1 MTLDQALSFGLIA
14 VTVALFISNRF
25 RFDLVALFSLLAAL
39 ALGVVPADKAF
50 SGFSDQVVVLVASAL
65 VISAGVGKS
74 TLIGRVVRQAEP
86 FLTTTTRQVAALA
99 FATTVMSA
107 FMKNIGALAILLPIA
122 IQIARRT
129 DTPVS
134 RLLMP
139 MAFGSLI
146 GGVVTLIGTSPNILV
161 SRVRQ
166 ELTGE
171 PFAMFDFAPVGIG
184 IAVAGLLFLVV
195 GWRLLPANRTSPSS
209 AEHAFETDP
218 YLTEV
223 RIGEKSTLLGK
234 TVGDLEAL
242 GEGDVEI
249 VAIVREKRHRYTPAW
264 HWQLFAGDILIVR
277 AEAVALRKLI
287 EEAKLDLRAANDPER
302 DARSSKDDKDGKEV
316 KDSEDKNT
324 RGEPPK
330 DIAVV
335 EAVVTGASSLIGASA
350 RSLRLREH
358 EGLSLLA
365 ISRSGEPLAKRLS
378 QIRFQAGDVLVLQG
392 PEETMA
398 ESLRNLGCLPL
409 LDRAIGLGRKRQEY
423 LPIVLL
429 TLAMIVV
436 AFKLVPVTT
445 AFFGAAVLMV
455 VLGVLTLKEAYEA
468 VDVPIIVLM
477 ACLIPV
483 SDSISST
490 GGAELIAG
498 VLAIAADALPPVGAL
513 ALMMGSA
520 MLLTPFLNNAA
531 TVLIMGPIG
540 ASLAQ
545 KLGLNPDPFLM
556 AVALGAA
563 CDFLTP
569 IGHQCNTLVMGPGG
583 YRFGDYS
590 RLGLPLS
597 FLVLVVGT
605 LLIPIFWPLR

>member
-39 ALGVVPADKAF
+39 AIGVVPTDKAF

-74 TLIGRVVRQAEP
+74 TLIGRVVRKAEP

-99 FATTVMSA
+99 FATTIMSA

-195 GWRLLPANRTSPSS
+195 GWRLLPANRAAPNS
-209 AEHAFETDP
+209 AEQAFETDP

-287 EEAKLDLRAANDPER
+287 EEAKLDLRAADDPDR
-302 DARSSKDDKDGKEV
+302 DARSSKDG
-316 KDSEDKNT
+316 KDSEEKNT

-335 EAVVTGASSLIGASA
+335 EAVVTGVSSLIGASA

-409 LDRAIGLGRKRQEY
+409 LDRAIGLGRRRQEY

-455 VLGVLTLKEAYEA
+455 VLGVLTLKEAYESI
-468 VDVPIIVLM
+468 DIPIIVLM

-605 LLIPIFWPLR
+605 LLIPVFWPLK

>member
-14 VTVALFISNRF
+14 VIVALFIWNRF
-25 RFDLVALFSLLAAL
+25 RFDLVALFGLMAAV
-39 ALGVVPADKAF
+39 AIGVVPTDKAF
-50 SGFSDQVVVLVASAL
+50 DGFSDQVVVIVASAL

-74 TLIGRVVRQAEP
+74 TVIGRLVRKAEP
-86 FLTTTTRQVAALA
+86 FLTTPTRQVAALT
-99 FATTVMSA
+99 FATTVMSG

-122 IQIARRT
+122 IQMARRT
-129 DTPVS
+129 ETPVS
-134 RLLMP
+134 KLLMP

-146 GGVVTLIGTSPNILV
+146 GGVTTLIGTSPNILV
-161 SRVRQ
+161 ARVRA
-166 ELTGE
+166 ELTGA
-171 PFAMFDFAPVGIG
+171 PFEMFDFAPVGIG
-184 IAVAGLLFLVV
+184 IAISGFLFLVV
-195 GWRLLPANRTSPSS
+195 GWRLLPSNRTPPAS
-209 AEHAFETDP
+209 AEQAFETDP

-223 RIGEKSTLLGK
+223 RLGEKSTLLDK

-242 GEGDVEI
+242 GEGDVEV
-249 VAIVREKRHRYTPAW
+249 VAIIRENQRRYTPAW
-264 HWQLFAGDILIVR
+264 HWQLFAGDILVLR
-277 AEAVALRKLI
+277 AEALALRKLI
-287 EEAKLDLRAANDPER
+287 EEAKLDLHASESAAKGKDAKATEAPEGE
-302 DARSSKDDKDGKEV
+302 KDK
-316 KDSEDKNT
+316 
-324 RGEPPK
+324 RGTPPK
-330 DIAVV
+330 DVGVV
-335 EAVVTGASSLIGASA
+335 EAVITGDSSLIGASA

-365 ISRSGEPLAKRLS
+365 ISRSGQPLSKRLS

-392 PEETMA
+392 PSETMA

-409 LDRAIGLGRKRQEY
+409 LDRAIGLGRRRQEY

-429 TLAMIVV
+429 AIAMLVV
-436 AFKLVPVTT
+436 AFKLVPVTA
-445 AFFGAAVLMV
+445 AFFGAAVLMIV
-455 VLGVLTLKEAYEA
+455 FGVLSLKEAYEA
-468 VDVPIIVLM
+468 IDVPIIMLL
-477 ACLIPV
+477 ACLIPI

-498 VLAIAADALPPVGAL
+498 LLAVAADALPAMGAVT
-513 ALMMGSA
+513 LMMGSA

-597 FLVLVVGT
+597 VLVLVVGT
-605 LLIPIFWPLR
+605 ILIPLFWPLHR

>member
-1 MTLDQALSFGLIA
+1 VTLDQALSFGLIA

-99 FATTVMSA
+99 FATTVLSV
-107 FMKNIGALAILLPIA
+107 FMKNVGALAILLPIA
-122 IQIARRT
+122 IQIARRSE
-129 DTPVS
+129 TPVS

-161 SRVRQ
+161 SRVRA

-184 IAVAGLLFLVV
+184 IAVTGLIFLVF
-195 GWRLLPANRTSPSS
+195 GWRLLPADRTPPNS
-209 AEHAFETDP
+209 AEQAFETDP

-242 GEGDVEI
+242 GEGDVEV

-287 EEAKLDLRAANDPER
+287 EEAKLDLRAAADPER
-302 DARSSKDDKDGKEV
+302 DARSSKDGADGE
-316 KDSEDKNT
+316 EKNT

-335 EAVVTGASSLIGASA
+335 EAVITGVSSLIGASA

-365 ISRSGEPLAKRLS
+365 ISRAGEPLAKRLS

-429 TLAMIVV
+429 ALAMLVV

-455 VLGVLTLKEAYEA
+455 LLGVLTLKEAYESI
-468 VDVPIIVLM
+468 DIPIIVLM

-498 VLAIAADALPPVGAL
+498 VLAIAADTLPPVGAL

>member
-1 MTLDQALSFGLIA
+1 VTLPQALSFGLIA
-14 VTVALFISNRF
+14 VIVALFVWNRF
-25 RFDLVALFSLLAAL
+25 RFDLVALFGLVAAL

-74 TLIGRVVRQAEP
+74 TVIGRVVRKCEP

-99 FATTVMSA
+99 FATTILSV
-107 FMKNIGALAILLPIA
+107 FMKNVGALAILLPIA
-122 IQIARRT
+122 IQIARRSE
-129 DTPVS
+129 TPVS

-161 SRVRQ
+161 SRVRADI
-166 ELTGE
+166 TGQ

-184 IAVAGLLFLVV
+184 VAVTGLLFLVV
-195 GWRLLPANRTSPSS
+195 GWRLLPSDRTPPAS
-209 AEHAFETDP
+209 AEQAFETDP

-223 RIGEKSTLLGK
+223 RIGEKSTLLQK
-234 TVGDLEAL
+234 TVGELEAL
-242 GEGDVEI
+242 GEGDVEV
-249 VAIVREKRHRYTPAW
+249 VAIIREKHRRYTPAW
-264 HWQLFAGDILIVR
+264 HWQLFAGDILVVR
-277 AEAVALRKLI
+277 AEALALRKLI
-287 EEAKLDLRAANDPER
+287 EEAKLDLRPTDPDR
-302 DARSSKDDKDGKEV
+302 DARTPKKNGEKD
-316 KDSEDKNT
+316 T
-324 RGEPPK
+324 RGEPPR
-330 DIAVV
+330 DVSVI
-335 EAVVTGASSLIGASA
+335 EAVVTGESPLIGASA

-365 ISRSGEPLAKRLS
+365 ISRSGQPLNKRLS

-392 PEETMA
+392 PGETMA
-398 ESLRNLGCLPL
+398 ESLRKLACLPL
-409 LDRAIGLGRKRQEY
+409 QDRSIGLGRRRQEFT
-423 LPIVLL
+423 PIALL
-429 TLAMIVV
+429 AIAMLVV

-455 VLGVLTLKEAYEA
+455 ALGVLTLKEAYEA
-468 VDVPIIVLM
+468 IDIPIIVLM
-477 ACLIPV
+477 ACLIPI

-498 VLAIAADALPPVGAL
+498 FLAVAADSLPPKGAL
-513 ALMMGSA
+513 AMMMGSA

-545 KLGLNPDPFLM
+545 KLGLQPDPFLM

-597 FLVLVVGT
+597 ALVLIVGT

>member
-99 FATTVMSA
+99 FATTVLSV
-107 FMKNIGALAILLPIA
+107 FMKNVGALAILLPIA
-122 IQIARRT
+122 IQIARRSE
-129 DTPVS
+129 TPVS

-161 SRVRQ
+161 SRVRA

-184 IAVAGLLFLVV
+184 IAVTGLIFLVF
-195 GWRLLPANRTSPSS
+195 GWRLLPANRTPPNS
-209 AEHAFETDP
+209 AEQAFETDP

-242 GEGDVEI
+242 GEGDVEV

-287 EEAKLDLRAANDPER
+287 EEAKLDLRAAADPER
-302 DARSSKDDKDGKEV
+302 DARSSKDGE
-316 KDSEDKNT
+316 EKNT

-335 EAVVTGASSLIGASA
+335 EAVVTGVSSLIGASA

-365 ISRSGEPLAKRLS
+365 ISRAGEPLAKRLS

-398 ESLRNLGCLPL
+398 ESLSHLGCLPL

-429 TLAMIVV
+429 ALAMLVV

-455 VLGVLTLKEAYEA
+455 LLGVLTLKEAYESI
-468 VDVPIIVLM
+468 DIPIIMLM

-498 VLAIAADALPPVGAL
+498 FLAVAADALPPVGAL

-583 YRFGDYS
+583 YRFGDYC

>member
-1 MTLDQALSFGLIA
+1 VTLDQALSFGLIA

-74 TLIGRVVRQAEP
+74 TLIGRVVRKAEP

-99 FATTVMSA
+99 FATTVLSV
-107 FMKNIGALAILLPIA
+107 FMKNVGALAILLPIA
-122 IQIARRT
+122 IQIARRSE
-129 DTPVS
+129 TPVS

-161 SRVRQ
+161 SRVRA
-166 ELTGE
+166 ELTGQ

-184 IAVAGLLFLVV
+184 IAVTGLIFLVF
-195 GWRLLPANRTSPSS
+195 GWRLLPSNRVSPAS
-209 AEHAFETDP
+209 AEQAFETDP

-287 EEAKLDLRAANDPER
+287 EEAKLDLRPASDPER
-302 DARSSKDDKDGKEV
+302 DARTSKDDKDGKEG
-316 KDSEDKNT
+316 EEKNT

-335 EAVVTGASSLIGASA
+335 EAVITGVSSLIGATA

-455 VLGVLTLKEAYEA
+455 VLGVLTLKEAYESI
-468 VDVPIIVLM
+468 DIPIIVLM

-498 VLAIAADALPPVGAL
+498 ILAIAANTLPPVGAL

-605 LLIPIFWPLR
+605 LLIPIFWPLT

>member
-74 TLIGRVVRQAEP
+74 TLIGRVVRKAEP

-195 GWRLLPANRTSPSS
+195 GWRLLPANRTSPNS
-209 AEHAFETDP
+209 AEQAFETDP

-287 EEAKLDLRAANDPER
+287 EEAKLDLRPARDPER
-302 DARSSKDDKDGKEV
+302 DARSSKDDKDS
-316 KDSEDKNT
+316 KDGEEKNT

-330 DIAVV
+330 DITVV
-335 EAVVTGASSLIGASA
+335 EAVITGASSLIGASA

-455 VLGVLTLKEAYEA
+455 VFGVLTLKEAYESI
-468 VDVPIIVLM
+468 DIPIIVLM

-605 LLIPIFWPLR
+605 LLIPIFWPLK

>member
-1 MTLDQALSFGLIA
+1 MTLPQALSFGLIA
-14 VTVALFISNRF
+14 VIVALFVWNRF
-25 RFDLVALFSLLAAL
+25 RFDLVALFGLLAAL
-39 ALGVVPADKAF
+39 AIGVVPADKAF

-74 TLIGRVVRQAEP
+74 TVIGRIVRKCEP
-86 FLTTTTRQVAALA
+86 YLTTTTRQVAALA
-99 FATTVMSA
+99 FATTVLSI
-107 FMKNIGALAILLPIA
+107 FMKNVGALAILLPIA
-122 IQIARRT
+122 IQVARRSE
-129 DTPVS
+129 TPVS
-134 RLLMP
+134 HLLMP

-161 SRVRQ
+161 SRVRA
-166 ELTGE
+166 ELTGQ

-184 IAVAGLLFLVV
+184 IAVTGLIFLVF
-195 GWRLLPANRTSPSS
+195 GWRLLPSNRTPPAS
-209 AEHAFETDP
+209 AEQAFETDP

-223 RIGEKSTLLGK
+223 RIGEKSNLLQK

-242 GEGDVEI
+242 GEGDVEV
-249 VAIVREKRHRYTPAW
+249 VAIIRENRRRYTPAW
-264 HWQLFAGDILIVR
+264 HWQLFAGDVLVVR

-287 EEAKLDLRAANDPER
+287 EEAKLDLHAGDSRGGDKEKKSGKAE
-302 DARSSKDDKDGKEV
+302 SKDGEEKEEKD
-316 KDSEDKNT
+316 T
-324 RGEPPK
+324 RGTPPK
-330 DIAVV
+330 EIAVV
-335 EAVVTGASSLIGASA
+335 EAVVTGDSSLIGSSA

-365 ISRSGEPLAKRLS
+365 ISRSGEPLNKRLS
-378 QIRFQAGDVLVLQG
+378 QIRFQTGDVLVLQG
-392 PEETMA
+392 PGATMA

-409 LDRAIGLGRKRQEY
+409 LDRAIGLGRKRQEL
-423 LPIVLL
+423 LPIALL
-429 TLAMIVV
+429 AIAMLVV

-455 VLGVLTLKEAYEA
+455 GLGVLTLKEAYEA
-468 VDVPIIVLM
+468 IDIPIIVLM
-477 ACLIPV
+477 ACLIPI

-498 VLAIAADALPPVGAL
+498 VLAVAADLLPPMGAL

-545 KLGLNPDPFLM
+545 KLDLNPDPFLM

-583 YRFGDYS
+583 YKFSDYS
-590 RLGLPLS
+590 RLGLPLTA
-597 FLVLVVGT
+597 LVLTVGT
-605 LLIPIFWPLR
+605 LLIPVFWPLR

>member
-1 MTLDQALSFGLIA
+1 MTLPQALSFGLIA
-14 VTVALFISNRF
+14 GIVALFIWNRF
-25 RFDLVALFSLLAAL
+25 RFDLVALFGLLVAVAI
-39 ALGVVPADKAF
+39 GVVPVEKAF
-50 SGFSDQVVVLVASAL
+50 DGFSDQVVVIVASAL

-74 TLIGRVVRQAEP
+74 TVIGRLVRKAEP
-86 FLTTTTRQVAALA
+86 FLTSTTRQVAALT
-99 FATTVMSA
+99 FATMVLSA

-122 IQIARRT
+122 IQMARRSKT
-129 DTPVS
+129 SVS
-134 RLLMP
+134 MLLMP

-146 GGVVTLIGTSPNILV
+146 GGLVTLIGTSPNILV
-161 SRVRQ
+161 ARVRA
-166 ELTGE
+166 ELTGA
-171 PFAMFDFAPVGIG
+171 PFEMFDFAPVGIG
-184 IAVAGLLFLVV
+184 IAVCGFLFLTV
-195 GWRLLPANRTSPSS
+195 GWRLLPRNRTPPAS
-209 AEHAFETDP
+209 AEQAFETDP

-223 RIGEKSTLLGK
+223 RIGEKSTLLEK
-234 TVGDLEAL
+234 TVADLEAL
-242 GEGDVEI
+242 GEGDVEV
-249 VAIVREKRHRYTPAW
+249 VAIIRENKRRSTPAW
-264 HWQLFAGDILIVR
+264 HWQLFANDILVLR
-277 AEAVALRKLI
+277 SDPHALNKLI
-287 EEAKLDLRAANDPER
+287 EEAKLDLHAAKKAAAE
-302 DARSSKDDKDGKEV
+302 AEAEAGRSA
-316 KDSEDKNT
+316 
-324 RGEPPK
+324 PPK
-330 DIAVV
+330 DVAVV
-335 EAVVTGASSLIGASA
+335 EAVVTGESSLIGASA

-365 ISRSGEPLAKRLS
+365 ISRSGEPINKRLS
-378 QIRFQAGDVLVLQG
+378 QIRFQTGDVLVLQG
-392 PEETMA
+392 PSETLA
-398 ESLRNLGCLPL
+398 DSLRNLACLPL

-423 LPIVLL
+423 LPLALL
-429 TLAMIVV
+429 ALAMIVV
-436 AFKLVPVTT
+436 ALKLVPVTV

-455 VLGVLTLKEAYEA
+455 ALGVLTLKEAYEA
-468 VDVPIIVLM
+468 VDVPIIVLL

-483 SDSISST
+483 SDAISST

-498 VLAIAADALPPVGAL
+498 GLAVAAGALPPVGAITL
-513 ALMMGSA
+513 VMGTA

-597 FLVLVVGT
+597 GLVLLVGT
-605 LLIPIFWPLR
+605 LLVPLVWPLKP

>member
-1 MTLDQALSFGLIA
+1 W
-14 VTVALFISNRF
+14 
-25 RFDLVALFSLLAAL
+25 
-39 ALGVVPADKAF
+39 ALGVGPADKAL
-50 SGFSDQVVVLVASAL
+50 SGFSDQVVVLVASAR

-74 TLIGRVVRQAEP
+74 TLIGRVVRKAEP

-195 GWRLLPANRTSPSS
+195 GWRLLPANRTSPNS
-209 AEHAFETDP
+209 AEQAFETDP

-287 EEAKLDLRAANDPER
+287 EEAKLDLRAARDPER
-302 DARSSKDDKDGKEV
+302 DARSSKDDKDSKDG
-316 KDSEDKNT
+316 KDSEEKNT

-330 DIAVV
+330 DISVV

-455 VLGVLTLKEAYEA
+455 VFGVLTLKEAYESI
-468 VDVPIIVLM
+468 DIPIIVLM

-498 VLAIAADALPPVGAL
+498 VLAIAANALPPVGAL

-605 LLIPIFWPLR
+605 LLIPIFWPLK

>member
-1 MTLDQALSFGLIA
+1 MTLPQALSFGLIA
-14 VTVALFISNRF
+14 VIVALFVWNRF
-25 RFDLVALFSLLAAL
+25 RFDLVALFGLLAAL
-39 ALGVVPADKAF
+39 ALGVVPAEKAF

-65 VISAGVGKS
+65 VISAGVGQS
-74 TLIGRVVRQAEP
+74 TLIGRMVRKCEP
-86 FLTTTTRQVAALA
+86 YLTTITLQVAALT

-107 FMKNIGALAILLPIA
+107 FMKNIGALAILLPVA
-122 IQIARRT
+122 IQIARRSE
-129 DTPVS
+129 TPVS

-166 ELTGE
+166 DLTGE

-195 GWRLLPANRTSPSS
+195 GWRLLPPNRTPPSS
-209 AEHAFETDP
+209 AEQAFETDP

-223 RIGEKSTLLGK
+223 RVGEKSTLVEK

-242 GEGDVEI
+242 GEGDVEV
-249 VAIVREKRHRYTPAW
+249 VAIIREKHRRYTPAW
-264 HWQLFAGDILIVR
+264 HWQLFSGDILVLR
-277 AEAVALRKLI
+277 AEAMALRKLI
-287 EEAKLDLRAANDPER
+287 DEAKLDLRATDPDQ
-302 DARSSKDDKDGKEV
+302 DARTPKETEEKD
-316 KDSEDKNT
+316 T

-330 DIAVV
+330 DMAVI
-335 EAVVTGASSLIGASA
+335 EAVVTGESSLIGASA

-358 EGLSLLA
+358 QGLSLLA
-365 ISRSGEPLAKRLS
+365 ISRSGQPLSRRLS

-392 PEETMA
+392 PSETLA
-398 ESLRNLGCLPL
+398 ESLRNLACLPL

-423 LPIVLL
+423 LPIALL
-429 TLAMIVV
+429 ALAMLLV

-455 VLGVLTLKEAYEA
+455 VFRVLSLKEAYEA

-477 ACLIPV
+477 ACLIPI

-498 VLAIAADALPPVGAL
+498 ILAVAADALPPMGSL
-513 ALMMGSA
+513 AMMMGAA

-545 KLGLNPDPFLM
+545 KLGLNADPFLM

-597 FLVLVVGT
+597 GLVLIVGT
-605 LLIPIFWPLR
+605 LLIPVFWPLH

>member
-1 MTLDQALSFGLIA
+1 VTLDQALSFGLIA

-74 TLIGRVVRQAEP
+74 TLIGRVVRKAEP

-195 GWRLLPANRTSPSS
+195 GWRLLPANRTSPNS
-209 AEHAFETDP
+209 AEQAFETDP

-287 EEAKLDLRAANDPER
+287 EEAKLDLRPARDPER
-302 DARSSKDDKDGKEV
+302 DARSSKDDKDS
-316 KDSEDKNT
+316 KDGEEKNT

-330 DIAVV
+330 DITVV
-335 EAVVTGASSLIGASA
+335 EAVITGASSLIGASA

-455 VLGVLTLKEAYEA
+455 VFGVLTLKEAYESI
-468 VDVPIIVLM
+468 DIPIIVLM

-605 LLIPIFWPLR
+605 LLIPIFWPLK

>member
-1 MTLDQALSFGLIA
+1 MTLPQALSFGLIA
-14 VTVALFISNRF
+14 VIVALFIWNRF
-25 RFDLVALFSLLAAL
+25 RFDLVALFGLLAAL

-65 VISAGVGKS
+65 VISAGVGQS
-74 TLIGRVVRQAEP
+74 TLIGRLVRKCEP
-86 FLTTTTRQVAALA
+86 FLTTITLQVAALA

-107 FMKNIGALAILLPIA
+107 FMKNIGALAILLPVA
-122 IQIARRT
+122 IQIARRSN
-129 DTPVS
+129 TPVS
-134 RLLMP
+134 YLLMP

-146 GGVVTLIGTSPNILV
+146 GGVVTLIGTSPNVLV

-166 ELTGE
+166 DLTGA
-171 PFAMFDFAPVGIG
+171 PFEMFDFAPVGIG

-195 GWRLLPANRTSPSS
+195 GWRLLPSNRTPPAS
-209 AEHAFETDP
+209 AEQAFETDP

-223 RIGEKSTLLGK
+223 RVGEKSTLVDK
-234 TVGDLEAL
+234 TVGELEAL
-242 GEGDVEI
+242 GEGDVEV
-249 VAIVREKRHRYTPAW
+249 VAIIREKYRRYTPAW
-264 HWQLFAGDILIVR
+264 HWQLFAGDILVVR

-287 EEAKLDLRAANDPER
+287 EEAKLDLRATDPDR
-302 DARSSKDDKDGKEV
+302 DARTPTETEEKDTKG
-316 KDSEDKNT
+316 T
-324 RGEPPK
+324 PPK
-330 DIAVV
+330 DMAVI
-335 EAVVTGASSLIGASA
+335 EAVVTGESPLIGASA

-358 EGLSLLA
+358 QGLSLLA
-365 ISRSGEPLAKRLS
+365 ISRSGQPLSRRLS

-392 PEETMA
+392 PSETLS
-398 ESLRNLGCLPL
+398 ESLRNLACLPL
-409 LDRAIGLGRKRQEY
+409 LDRSIGLGRKRQEY
-423 LPIVLL
+423 LPIALL
-429 TLAMIVV
+429 VLAMLLV

-455 VLGVLTLKEAYEA
+455 TFRVLSLKEAYEA

-477 ACLIPV
+477 ACLIPI

-498 VLAIAADALPPVGAL
+498 ILAIAADALPSMGAL

-545 KLGLNPDPFLM
+545 KLSLNPDAFLM

-597 FLVLVVGT
+597 GLVLIVGT
-605 LLIPIFWPLR
+605 LLISIFWPLR

>member
-195 GWRLLPANRTSPSS
+195 GWRLLPANRTPPSS
-209 AEHAFETDP
+209 AENAFETDP

-287 EEAKLDLRAANDPER
+287 EEAKLDLRPANDPER
-302 DARSSKDDKDGKEV
+302 DARSSKDEKDSKEGKDGE
-316 KDSEDKNT
+316 EKNT

-429 TLAMIVV
+429 TLAMVVV

-498 VLAIAADALPPVGAL
+498 ILAIAADTLPPVGAL

>member
-1 MTLDQALSFGLIA
+1 MTLPQALSFGLIA
-14 VTVALFISNRF
+14 VIVAFFVWNRF
-25 RFDLVALFSLLAAL
+25 RFDLVALFGLLAAL

-50 SGFSDQVVVLVASAL
+50 SGFSDQVVVLIASAL

-74 TLIGRVVRQAEP
+74 TLIGRMVRKCEP
-86 FLTTTTRQVAALA
+86 FLTTTTRQVAALT

-107 FMKNIGALAILLPIA
+107 FMKNIGALAILLPVA
-122 IQIARRT
+122 IQIARRRE
-129 DTPVS
+129 TPVS

-184 IAVAGLLFLVV
+184 IAAAGLLFLVV
-195 GWRLLPANRTSPSS
+195 GWRLLPTNRTPPSS
-209 AEHAFETDP
+209 AEQAFETDP

-223 RIGEKSTLLGK
+223 RVGEKSTLVDK

-242 GEGDVEI
+242 GEGDVEV
-249 VAIVREKRHRYTPAW
+249 VAIIREKHRRYTPAW
-264 HWQLFAGDILIVR
+264 HWQLFAGDILVVR

-287 EEAKLDLRAANDPER
+287 EEAKLDLRAADPDK
-302 DARSSKDDKDGKEV
+302 DARTPKEPEEKDTKGQ
-316 KDSEDKNT
+316 
-324 RGEPPK
+324 PPK
-330 DIAVV
+330 DTAVI
-335 EAVVTGASSLIGASA
+335 EAVVTGESPLIGASA

-358 EGLSLLA
+358 QGLSLLA
-365 ISRSGEPLAKRLS
+365 ISRSGQPLSRRLS

-392 PEETMA
+392 PSETLS
-398 ESLRNLGCLPL
+398 ESLRNLACLPL

-429 TLAMIVV
+429 AVAMLVV

-455 VLGVLTLKEAYEA
+455 VFRVLTLKEAYEA
-468 VDVPIIVLM
+468 IDIPIIVLL
-477 ACLIPV
+477 ACLIPI

-498 VLAIAADALPPVGAL
+498 LLAVAANWLPPIGAL

-597 FLVLVVGT
+597 GLVLIVGT
-605 LLIPIFWPLR
+605 LLIPVFWPLQP

>member
-1 MTLDQALSFGLIA
+1 VTLDQALSFGLIT

-39 ALGVVPADKAF
+39 AIGVVPADKAF
-50 SGFSDQVVVLVASAL
+50 SGFSDQVVVLIASAL

-74 TLIGRVVRQAEP
+74 TLIGRMVRKCEP
-86 FLTTTTRQVAALA
+86 FLTDTTRQVAALT

-107 FMKNIGALAILLPIA
+107 FMKNIGALAILLPVA

-129 DTPVS
+129 ETPVS

-195 GWRLLPANRTSPSS
+195 GWRLLPANRAAPSS
-209 AEHAFETDP
+209 AENAFETDP

-287 EEAKLDLRAANDPER
+287 EEAKLDLRAARDPER
-302 DARSSKDDKDGKEV
+302 DARSSKDDKESKDG
-316 KDSEDKNT
+316 KDSEEKNT

-330 DIAVV
+330 DITVV
-335 EAVVTGASSLIGASA
+335 EAVITGASSLIGASA

-429 TLAMIVV
+429 ALAMIVV

-605 LLIPIFWPLR
+605 LLIPIFWPLK

>member
-14 VTVALFISNRF
+14 ATVALFISNRF
-25 RFDLVALFSLLAAL
+25 RFDLVALFSLLGAL
-39 ALGVVPADKAF
+39 ALGVVPAHKAF

-99 FATTVMSA
+99 FATTIMSA

-122 IQIARRT
+122 IQIARRSE
-129 DTPVS
+129 TPVS

-195 GWRLLPANRTSPSS
+195 GWRLLPANRPAPSS
-209 AEHAFETDP
+209 AENAFETDP

-287 EEAKLDLRAANDPER
+287 EEAKLDLRAARDPER
-302 DARSSKDDKDGKEV
+302 DARSSKDDKESKDDKDGE
-316 KDSEDKNT
+316 EKNT

-330 DIAVV
+330 DITVV
-335 EAVVTGASSLIGASA
+335 EAVITGASSLIGASA
-350 RSLRLREH
+350 RSMRLREH

-429 TLAMIVV
+429 ALAMLVV

-498 VLAIAADALPPVGAL
+498 VLAVVADTLPPVGAL

-605 LLIPIFWPLR
+605 LLIPVFWSLR

>member
-1 MTLDQALSFGLIA
+1 MTLPQALSFGLIA
-14 VTVALFISNRF
+14 VIVALFIWNRF
-25 RFDLVALFSLLAAL
+25 RFDLVALFGLLAAL

-65 VISAGVGKS
+65 VISAGVGQS
-74 TLIGRVVRQAEP
+74 TLIGRLVRKCEP
-86 FLTTTTRQVAALA
+86 YLTTITLQVAALA

-107 FMKNIGALAILLPIA
+107 FMKNIGALAILLPVA
-122 IQIARRT
+122 IQMARRSE
-129 DTPVS
+129 TPVS
-134 RLLMP
+134 YLLMP

-161 SRVRQ
+161 SRVRT
-166 ELTGE
+166 ELTGQ
-171 PFAMFDFAPVGIG
+171 PFEMFDFAPVGLG

-195 GWRLLPANRTSPSS
+195 GWRLLPGNRTPPSS
-209 AEHAFETDP
+209 AEQAFETDP

-223 RIGEKSTLLGK
+223 RVGEKSTLADK

-242 GEGDVEI
+242 GEGDVEV
-249 VAIVREKRHRYTPAW
+249 VAIIREKHHRYTPAW
-264 HWQLFAGDILIVR
+264 HWQLFAGDILVVR

-287 EEAKLDLRAANDPER
+287 EEAKLDLRATDDPDR
-302 DARSSKDDKDGKEV
+302 DARTPKEGT
-316 KDSEDKNT
+316 EEKNT
-324 RGEPPK
+324 RAAPPK
-330 DIAVV
+330 DMGVV
-335 EAVVTGASSLIGASA
+335 EAVVTGESSLIGASA

-358 EGLSLLA
+358 QGLSLLA
-365 ISRSGEPLAKRLS
+365 ISRSGQPLNRRLS

-392 PEETMA
+392 PAETLA
-398 ESLRNLGCLPL
+398 ESLRNLACLPL

-423 LPIVLL
+423 LPLILL
-429 TLAMIVV
+429 ALAMLAV

-455 VLGVLTLKEAYEA
+455 AFRVLSLKEAYEA
-468 VDVPIIVLM
+468 IDIPIIVLM
-477 ACLIPV
+477 ACLIPI

-498 VLAIAADALPPVGAL
+498 ILAIAADALPPMGAL

-545 KLGLNPDPFLM
+545 KLGLQPDPFLM

-605 LLIPIFWPLR
+605 LLIPIFWPLK

>member
-1 MTLDQALSFGLIA
+1 MTLPQALSFGLIA
-14 VTVALFISNRF
+14 VIVALFIWNRF
-25 RFDLVALFSLLAAL
+25 RFDLVALFGLLAAL

-65 VISAGVGKS
+65 VISAGVGQS
-74 TLIGRVVRQAEP
+74 TLIGRLVRKSEP
-86 FLTTTTRQVAALA
+86 FLTTTMRQVAALT
-99 FATTVMSA
+99 FATMVMSA
-107 FMKNIGALAILLPIA
+107 FMKNIGALAILLPVA
-122 IQIARRT
+122 IQIARRSG
-129 DTPVS
+129 TPVS
-134 RLLMP
+134 SLLMP

-166 ELTGE
+166 ELSGE
-171 PFAMFDFAPVGIG
+171 PFAMFDFASVGIG
-184 IAVAGLLFLVV
+184 IATAGFLFLVF
-195 GWRLLPANRTSPSS
+195 GWRLLPSNRTPPAS
-209 AEHAFETDP
+209 AEQAFETDP

-223 RIGEKSTLLGK
+223 RVGEKSTLVDK

-242 GEGDVEI
+242 GEGDVEV
-249 VAIVREKRHRYTPAW
+249 VAIIREKHRRYTPAW
-264 HWQLFAGDILIVR
+264 HWQLFAGDILVVR

-287 EEAKLDLRAANDPER
+287 DEAKLDLRATDPDK
-302 DARSSKDDKDGKEV
+302 DARTPTATDEKDTKG
-316 KDSEDKNT
+316 
-324 RGEPPK
+324 RPPK
-330 DIAVV
+330 DMAVI
-335 EAVVTGASSLIGASA
+335 EAVVTGESPLIGSSA

-358 EGLSLLA
+358 QGLSLLA
-365 ISRSGEPLAKRLS
+365 ISRSGQPLSRRLS

-392 PEETMA
+392 PSETLS
-398 ESLRNLGCLPL
+398 ESLRNLACLPL
-409 LDRAIGLGRKRQEY
+409 LDRAIGLGRRRQEY
-423 LPIVLL
+423 LPIALL
-429 TLAMIVV
+429 ALAMLLV

-455 VLGVLTLKEAYEA
+455 ALRVLTLKEAYEA
-468 VDVPIIVLM
+468 IDIPIIVLM
-477 ACLIPV
+477 ACLIPI

-498 VLAIAADALPPVGAL
+498 VLAVAADMLPPTGAL
-513 ALMMGSA
+513 ALMMASA

-597 FLVLVVGT
+597 GLVLIVGT
-605 LLIPIFWPLR
+605 MLIPVFWPLLH

>member
-1 MTLDQALSFGLIA
+1 MTLPQALSFGLIA
-14 VTVALFISNRF
+14 VIVGLFIWNRF
-25 RFDLVALFSLLAAL
+25 RFDLVALFGLLAAL

-65 VISAGVGKS
+65 VISAGVGQS
-74 TLIGRVVRQAEP
+74 TLIGRMVRKCEP
-86 FLTTTTRQVAALA
+86 YLSTITLQVAALA

-107 FMKNIGALAILLPIA
+107 FMKNIGALAILLPVA
-122 IQIARRT
+122 IQMARRSE
-129 DTPVS
+129 TPVS
-134 RLLMP
+134 YLLMP

-161 SRVRQ
+161 SRVRA
-166 ELTGE
+166 ELTGQ
-171 PFAMFDFAPVGIG
+171 PFEMFDFAPVGVG
-184 IAVAGLLFLVV
+184 IAAAGLLFLVV
-195 GWRLLPANRTSPSS
+195 GWRLLPSNRAPPVS
-209 AEHAFETDP
+209 AEQAFETDP

-223 RIGEKSTLLGK
+223 RVGEKSTLVDK

-242 GEGDVEI
+242 GEGDVEV
-249 VAIVREKRHRYTPAW
+249 VAIIREKHRRYTPAW
-264 HWQLFAGDILIVR
+264 HWQLFAGDILVVR

-287 EEAKLDLRAANDPER
+287 EEAKLDLRAADPDQ
-302 DARSSKDDKDGKEV
+302 DARTPANDGEEKDTK
-316 KDSEDKNT
+316 
-324 RGEPPK
+324 GEPAT
-330 DIAVV
+330 DMGVI

-358 EGLSLLA
+358 QGLSLLA
-365 ISRSGEPLAKRLS
+365 ISRSGQPLNRRLS

-392 PEETMA
+392 PAETLA
-398 ESLRNLGCLPL
+398 ESLRNLACLPL

-423 LPIVLL
+423 LPIILL
-429 TLAMIVV
+429 VVAMLLV

-455 VLGVLTLKEAYEA
+455 TFRVLSLKEAYEA

-477 ACLIPV
+477 ACLIPI

-498 VLAIAADALPPVGAL
+498 ILAIAADALPPMGAL

-545 KLGLNPDPFLM
+545 KLGFNPDAFLM

-605 LLIPIFWPLR
+605 LLIPIFWPLK

>member
-1 MTLDQALSFGLIA
+1 M
-14 VTVALFISNRF
+14 
-25 RFDLVALFSLLAAL
+25 
-39 ALGVVPADKAF
+39 
-50 SGFSDQVVVLVASAL
+50 
-65 VISAGVGKS
+65 
-74 TLIGRVVRQAEP
+74 
-86 FLTTTTRQVAALA
+86 
-99 FATTVMSA
+99 
-107 FMKNIGALAILLPIA
+107 
-122 IQIARRT
+122 
-129 DTPVS
+129 
-134 RLLMP
+134 
-139 MAFGSLI
+139 
-146 GGVVTLIGTSPNILV
+146 
-161 SRVRQ
+161 
-166 ELTGE
+166 
-171 PFAMFDFAPVGIG
+171 
-184 IAVAGLLFLVV
+184 
-195 GWRLLPANRTSPSS
+195 
-209 AEHAFETDP
+209 
-218 YLTEV
+218 
-223 RIGEKSTLLGK
+223 
-234 TVGDLEAL
+234 
-242 GEGDVEI
+242 
-249 VAIVREKRHRYTPAW
+249 
-264 HWQLFAGDILIVR
+264 
-277 AEAVALRKLI
+277 ALRKLI
-287 EEAKLDLRAANDPER
+287 EEAKLDLRAAADPER
-302 DARSSKDDKDGKEV
+302 DARSKDGKEV
-316 KDSEDKNT
+316 KEGKDSKGGEEKNT

-335 EAVVTGASSLIGASA
+335 EAVVTGVSSLIGASA

-423 LPIVLL
+423 LPIILL
-429 TLAMIVV
+429 TLAMLVV

-498 VLAIAADALPPVGAL
+498 VLAVAADALPPVGAL

-605 LLIPIFWPLR
+605 LLISVFWPLR